1 MENSMIQLRDIRPGH
16 LIIEDV
22 FANTNFP
29 IIRKNTRVTSTHI
42 DVLKVF
48 DIKEVKIDKPT
59 IERKELVKDESVQVI
74 NPDEIIGQL
83 ETEQEVFQ
91 ERFDEATKNYKKEF
105 NGWRSGIKPDVAK
118 IRAMILPLVEKFCEE
133 QSLITSL
140 ADFTYLEDYL
150 YQHSLSVG
158 LLAAAIAKE
167 LDFPIGEVYQ
177 LGVAGVL
184 ADAGMAK
191 IDMSILNKAAFLTTE
206 EFNEIKKH
214 SLYSY
219 QMIQDTPLIRQDMKV
234 AILQHH
240 ERLDGSGYP
249 RGDKD
254 GKITIYAQII
264 AVADVYHAMTSERV
278 YRAKESPYK
287 VIEMLMEEKFGEFDA
302 KVVQAL
308 FNLIN
313 HLSIGM
319 EVKLSNGMEG
329 IIIQLHDDLPLRPTI
344 KLSKDQTIVDLSVS
358 QDLVIISTVN

>member
-1 MENSMIQLRDIRPGH
+1 MENSIIQLRDIRPGH
-16 LIIEDV
+16 TIIEDV

-29 IIRKNTRVTSTHI
+29 IVRKDTKITGIHI
-42 DVLKVF
+42 DILKAF
-48 DIKEVKIDKPT
+48 EIKEVRIDKPV
-59 IERKELVKDESVQVI
+59 IERKALEKEETVQVT
-74 NPDEIIGQL
+74 NPEELMERLDL
-83 ETEQEVFQ
+83 EQEVFQ
-91 ERFDEATKNYKKEF
+91 EYFDEATKNYKREF
-105 NGWRSGIKPDVAK
+105 HAWRAGVKPDVAK
-118 IRAMILPLVEKFCEE
+118 IRAMILPLVEKFAKEK
-133 QSLITSL
+133 SLVTSL

-150 YQHSLSVG
+150 YQHSISVG
-158 LLAAAIAKE
+158 LIAAAIAKE
-167 LDFPIGEVYQ
+167 LGFSIGEVYQ

-184 ADAGMAK
+184 ADCGMAK
-191 IDMSILNKAAFLTTE
+191 IDMSILNKTAFLTPE

-219 QMIQDTPLIRQDMKV
+219 TMIQDTPLIRQDMKV

-254 GKITIYAQII
+254 DKIAMNAQII

-278 YRAKESPYK
+278 YRAKESPFT
-287 VIEMLMEEKFGEFDA
+287 VIEMLMEEEFGKFDV

-319 EVKLSNGMEG
+319 EVKLSNGKEAT
-329 IIIQLHDDLPLRPTI
+329 IVILHENAPLRPTV
-344 KLSKDQTIVDLSVS
+344 KLTKDQTIMDLSVNR
-358 QDLVIISTVN
+358 DLAIVSIVN